1 MANHKSAKKRA
12 RQALKRRDR
21 NREVKSAMRT
31 AIKTVRQSVEAGDAE
46 KSSTDLRLA
55 ERLLRKAAGKGVIPK
70 RRASRQISRLAKQ
83 QHKVG

>member
-31 AIKTVRQSVEAGDAE
+31 AIKSVRTSVEAGDAA
-46 KSSTDLRLA
+46 KSTTDLRLA

-83 QHKVG
+83 QNKVG